1 MIDGASI
8 LHDIGNIAVGWF
20 ITRWYYR
27 RSGSDLG
34 AAVRPL
40 AGDNQKQLQATN
52 ALGRSF
58 ERAGIIK
65 LAYDATGNLTGSAI
79 PESLHQVI
87 GLTDRATAVV
97 VRGEPPQYDRQH
109 EQPPDPG

>member
-8 LHDIGNIAVGWF
+8 LHDICTLAVGWF
-20 ITRWYYR
+20 ITHWYHLR
-27 RSGSDLG
+27 GGGALA
-34 AAVRPL
+34 AAVQPL
-40 AGDNQKQLQATN
+40 AGDNQKHFQGTN
-52 ALGRSF
+52 ALGRSL

-97 VRGEPPQYDRQH
+97 VRGEPPQYDHQH
-109 EQPPDPG
+109 EQPPAPG

>member
-8 LHDIGNIAVGWF
+8 LLAIGTTAASLTASWY

-27 RSGSDLG
+27 RSGSDLA
-34 AAVRPL
+34 AAVRP
-40 AGDNQKQLQATN
+40 QLQGTN
-52 ALGRSF
+52 ALGRMF
-58 ERAGIIK
+58 ERAGIVK
-65 LAYDATGNLTGSAI
+65 PAYDATGNLTGSAI

-87 GLTDRATAVV
+87 GLTDRATATV